1 MKVTSLPMYPIKS
14 LIKFTNKYKWALLCI
29 TLTIVGAFFYFY
41 TKKEGFNNNINFM
54 DGADVIYW
62 INLDRSTERKEN
74 MLKMLDDLVFQDIQ
88 KIRITAT
95 DGKKPDEMYQKLGE
109 YNKQESTT
117 DLEYGC
123 LLSHMDAIRSFYEST
138 HNIALILED
147 DNTLEFKKY
156 WKKSIKQITNN
167 APDDW
172 DTIML
177 WYNVGSNGFKDA
189 EYNKYNGEDGTV
201 AYLVSRKGAEKLIKN
216 FYKDGKYNLTN
227 DFHHKSDVYI
237 YRKLNTYVYKYPMF
251 VFRTNNDSEIH
262 KDHVDSL
269 HNVSKRNAVAAHE
282 SEL

>member
-1 MKVTSLPMYPIKS
+1 MKGTSLFIYFINS

-29 TLTIVGAFFYFY
+29 TITIVGAFFYFY
-41 TKKEGFNNNINFM
+41 IKKEGFNNINFM

-74 MLKMLDDLVFQDIQ
+74 MLKMLDDPVFQDIQ
-88 KIRITAT
+88 KIRIPAT

-109 YNKQESTT
+109 YKKQESTT

-138 HNIALILED
+138 HNVALILED

-172 DTIML
+172 DAIML
-177 WYNVGSNGFKDA
+177 WYNVGDNGFKDA
-189 EYNKYNGEDGTV
+189 DINKYNGEDGTV
-201 AYLVSRKGAEKLIKN
+201 AYLMSRRGAEKLIKN
-216 FYKDGKYNLTN
+216 CYKDGKYNLTN

-282 SEL
+282 SAL